1 MAVSRPANS
10 FGIDSLLATLVAA
23 ASVLAVNLHKVHQS
37 LSMLYSFETHQS
49 TRRDTTQFSRGTIL
63 SICVL
68 LAAIYLGAKEE
79 DVVQHL
85 FSDVLW
91 WQDIDIWI
99 FDPPFRMTDPR
110 PLGIL
115 FIFIF
120 VNLAPTLGRSG
131 PAAVQTNN
139 SRSGH

>member
-49 TRRDTTQFSRGTIL
+49 TRTDTTQFSRGTIL

-91 WQDIDIWI
+91 
-99 FDPPFRMTDPR
+99 
-110 PLGIL
+110 
-115 FIFIF
+115 
-120 VNLAPTLGRSG
+120 
-131 PAAVQTNN
+131 
-139 SRSGH
+139 